1 MLLEFGWARARGV
14 KKPQGLLWLGLVW
27 DVLDQLGPDPLPIV
41 RKQFLSRHKATSS
54 GLNGCAVC
62 DRDRTGPVCPAADVG
77 RMCANS
83 FRQRRLAAAF
93 LREVGFDVHRAPV

>member
-1 MLLEFGWARARGV
+1 M
-14 KKPQGLLWLGLVW
+14 KKPQGLLRLGLGR
-27 DVLDQLGPDPLPIV
+27 DILDQLGPDSLPIV
-41 RKQFLSRHKATSS
+41 REQFLSRHKATSS
-54 GLNGCAVC
+54 CLNGCAVG
-62 DRDRTGPVCPAADVG
+62 DRDRAGSVCPSADVG

>member
-1 MLLEFGWARARGV
+1 MQGPVGKCTVV
-14 KKPQGLLWLGLVW
+14 KKPQGLLRLGLVW
-27 DVLDQLGPDPLPIV
+27 DVLDQLGPDTLPVV
-41 RKQFLSRHKATSS
+41 REQFLSCHEATSS
-54 GLNGCAVC
+54 GLDGCAMGN
-62 DRDRTGPVCPAADVG
+62 RDRAGSVCPSADVG